1 VLTLNPAEV
10 GLSPTPGNRIWG
22 LLVEIGYPGAVAT
35 LVTIADGAVSLY
47 FSNGGGVIGI
57 GQHEGPRKAAG
68 ALLAAAPAFLGSA
81 TPASSFP
88 LPAQGHVTFYFLTF
102 DGILTSDAGED
113 DLKSNRHP
121 LSPLFHGAHD
131 VITQARLVDEGR
143 VADEQG

>member
-57 GQHEGPRKAAG
+57 GQHEGPRKA
-68 ALLAAAPAFLGSA
+68 AFLGSA